1 MALIDFSLKDVG
13 ETLVKAREAL
23 TGKRVIDDLEAQK
36 LENELEVIQ
45 QQFEA
50 TVTERWKSDNEN
62 PITQLVR
69 PVMVIWTFI
78 LFTAVVLFD
87 GNLGTFIVKP
97 AYIPLLETVMTTIV
111 IAYFGSRGIEK
122 VFKYK
127 K

>member
-36 LENELEVIQ
+36 LENELEQIQ